1 MRSFGLSKARGRRSA
16 PRGDAVLEAVLS
28 TELADHT
35 AALIDISRTGARL
48 QGRNLPVLGERL
60 TFTAEDVRAHADV
73 VWREADLCAV
83 EFGTPI
89 AAAEVQRLRFLT
101 SG

>member
-1 MRSFGLSKARGRRSA
+1 M
-16 PRGDAVLEAVLS
+16 LEAELS
-28 TELADHT
+28 TELSKYT

-48 QGRNLPVLGERL
+48 QGRDLPILGDQL
-60 TFTAEDVRAHADV
+60 TFTVEDVQAHADV
-73 VWREADLCAV
+73 VWRESDLCAV

-101 SG
+101 RG